1 MRGSPPSLAA
11 RIFPFAASGFAA
23 VSLCAAGV
31 TGAQG
36 AGRQTDQLRARDA
49 SLAARS
55 RSAVLELYALDS
67 ALARARAEAA
77 AVEARVQTLRRE
89 RAAVLV
95 RLAVARRTFRIAERR
110 LGARLRDLYENGS
123 TDPVAILLGADSL
136 DEALSTLDGLH
147 RFASQDRSVI
157 RQTRSARAQLH
168 SISQRL
174 AVRQAALERERA
186 QAVATVASLARA
198 QAARRQYLAALG
210 RERALNAR
218 RIADVESA
226 AQAAR
231 ERSERIAPPEPAAPQ
246 PAPVAGEST
255 LTVVATGYSLKGQ
268 TATGIPTS
276 WGVVAVDPA
285 VIPLGTRMT
294 IPGYGEGI
302 AADVGSAV
310 RGATI
315 DLWFPT
321 RAQALAWGRRTVTI
335 TLHS

>member
-1 MRGSPPSLAA
+1 VRGSTPSLAA
-11 RIFPFAASGFAA
+11 RILPFAVSGLAA
-23 VSLCAAGV
+23 ISICAAGV
-31 TGAQG
+31 AGAQG
-36 AGRQTDQLRARDA
+36 AGAQADQLRTRDA
-49 SLAARS
+49 SLSASA

-67 ALARARAEAA
+67 ALARAHAEAA
-77 AVEARVQTLRRE
+77 AAETRIQTLRRE
-89 RAAVLV
+89 RAAVMV
-95 RLAVARRTFRIAERR
+95 RLGVARRTFRIAERR

-123 TDPVAILLGADSL
+123 ADPVAVLLGADSL

-157 RQTRSARAQLH
+157 RQARSARALLRAL
-168 SISQRL
+168 SQRL
-174 AVRQAALERERA
+174 AIRQAAFERERA
-186 QAVATVASLARA
+186 QAIATIASLARA
-198 QAARRQYLAALG
+198 QTARRQYLAALV

-218 RIADVESA
+218 RISEIESA

-231 ERSERIAPPEPAAPQ
+231 ERSARIAPPVPGAPQ
-246 PAPVAGEST
+246 AAPVAGQTT

-268 TATGIPTS
+268 TATGIATS

-285 VIPLGTRMT
+285 LIPLGTRMT

-302 AADVGSAV
+302 AADLGSAV

-315 DLWFPT
+315 DLWFPS
-321 RAQALAWGRRTVTI
+321 RAQALVWGRRTVTI